1 MQNKVWKKGANFD
14 PTPSLKRIYTPPSIK
29 VLFHQNKCNPSL
41 RKFMAKS
48 IKTYFTQY
56 NQNMIHNL
64 SDHILNEDE
73 ISVFTKALSF
83 VPTPTAR
90 NKKIQEIHKA
100 WNNFKTRMLK
110 QYFSRNSIYDKPSP
124 FKKKSNWTPP
134 SSNTILISFFTSVEQ
149 ELNSISTPHQNIY
162 SNFQLKEKAAL
173 NKLRNNHSIIIKPS
187 NKIGGICIMNTR
199 EYLHKIHKHFQDCNT
214 YKPPTHNPTTAI
226 ANDTSRMHSR
236 TPFAFPTNN

>member
-90 NKKIQEIHKA
+90 NKK
-100 WNNFKTRMLK
+100 
-110 QYFSRNSIYDKPSP
+110 
-124 FKKKSNWTPP
+124 FKKFTKLGTILKHACLSIIFPATAFTISHPP
-134 SSNTILISFFTSVEQ
+134 SRKSQTGHLH
-149 ELNSISTPHQNIY
+149 LATP
-162 SNFQLKEKAAL
+162 S
-173 NKLRNNHSIIIKPS
+173 
-187 NKIGGICIMNTR
+187 
-199 EYLHKIHKHFQDCNT
+199 
-214 YKPPTHNPTTAI
+214 
-226 ANDTSRMHSR
+226 
-236 TPFAFPTNN
+236 